1 MSAMDAIGATNDMV
15 INAMGAVNAIG
26 AMDAIFAMHA
36 MVMYAIVIAIREL
49 SSSHRIC
56 VRP

>member
-1 MSAMDAIGATNDMV
+1 MDAIGATNAMV

-26 AMDAIFAMHA
+26 AMDTNFAIHA
-36 MVMYAIVIAIREL
+36 MVMDAIVIAIREL

-56 VRP
+56 VQP